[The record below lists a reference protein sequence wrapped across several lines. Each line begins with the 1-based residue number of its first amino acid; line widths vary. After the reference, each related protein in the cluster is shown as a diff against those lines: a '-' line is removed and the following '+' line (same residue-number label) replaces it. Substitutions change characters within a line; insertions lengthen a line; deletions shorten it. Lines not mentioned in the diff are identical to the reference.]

1 MADVRKI
8 TKEKTAKFFPNAI
21 AISTATEK
29 HLFSSLMS
37 RDVAYRLA
45 LSVWKK
51 FHFPNRMGDC
61 IDGERVHIPHY
72 YLLASKLHTTIDINR
87 KMRVHL

>member
-21 AISTATEK
+21 AISTPTEK

-51 FHFPNRMGDC
+51 FHYPNRMDDC
-61 IDGERVHIPHY
+61 IDGVGV
-72 YLLASKLHTTIDINR
+72 LLNNCFFGLKTTS
-87 KMRVHL
+87 H

>member
-21 AISTATEK
+21 AITTATEK

-61 IDGERVHIPHY
+61 IDGERVNNYTSI
-72 YLLASKLHTTIDINR
+72 LR
-87 KMRVHL
+87 